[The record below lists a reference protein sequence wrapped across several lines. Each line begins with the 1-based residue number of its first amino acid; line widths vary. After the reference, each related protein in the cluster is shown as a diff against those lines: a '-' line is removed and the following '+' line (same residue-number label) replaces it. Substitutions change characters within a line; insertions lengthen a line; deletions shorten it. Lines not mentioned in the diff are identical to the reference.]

1 MALDEHLVSDAK
13 STVRRTEEAGEH
25 THYLTYN
32 PGSGTQDARGQSET
46 CVVAVRLPKG
56 ATNISL
62 HGPGHFDKRGKGEI
76 YGVRITFVEKIGGS
90 EATHS
95 RTIELPGPAVDV
107 QLLDRKPDEAY
118 KAVA

>member
-1 MALDEHLVSDAK
+1 VALDKHLVRNAD
-13 STVRRTEEAGEH
+13 STVRRTENAGEH

-32 PGSGTQDARGQSET
+32 PGPGTQDAKGKSET
-46 CVVAVRLPKG
+46 CVIPVRLPKG
-56 ATNISL
+56 ATNVTL
-62 HGPGHFDKRGKGEI
+62 HGPGHFGKRGKGEI
-76 YGVRITFVEKIGGS
+76 YGVKITFAEKTDGG

-95 RTIELPGPAVDV
+95 RVVEIPSRAVDV